1 MTRSDRITHT
11 LSYIVLLAFAFIVLL
26 PFYFMVITS
35 LKESNAAFY
44 VNPFLPGRPTL
55 ANYVDAWTK
64 GKLWRYFLNSVIFS
78 FCSVSGV
85 LIFSITGGYALART
99 QIKGRNA
106 ILLLFLGT
114 LMLPA
119 QITVIPLFKLFARWH
134 MLNTYIGLII
144 PYVAGG
150 IAFSSFILR
159 GFFLSLPGELGDAG
173 RIDGCTDMG
182 VFFRVMLPLSLP
194 GIATVAL
201 FNFIGV
207 WGEFFLALIFIS
219 VDSMK
224 PITYGVFSFTEQYQT
239 NWPGLA
245 AGYTIAIVPSI
256 LVFLLTQGFFVQGIM
271 AGALKG

>member
-1 MTRSDRITHT
+1 M
-11 LSYIVLLAFAFIVLL
+11 LL
-26 PFYFMVITS
+26 PFYFMIITS
-35 LKESNAAFY
+35 LKASNADFY
-44 VNPFLPGRPTL
+44 VNPFLPSKPTFT
-55 ANYVDAWTK
+55 NYVDAWIK
-64 GKLWRYFLNSVIFS
+64 GKLWRYFLNS
-78 FCSVSGV
+78 
-85 LIFSITGGYALART
+85 LIFSCYSVGGVLLFSVPTGYALART
-99 QIKGRNA
+99 QIRGRNA

-114 LMLPA
+114 LMVPA
-119 QITVIPLFKLFARWH
+119 QITVIPLFKLFARWR
-134 MLNTYIGLII
+134 MINTYFGLII

-150 IAFSSFILR
+150 IAFSSFVLR

-182 VFFRVMLPLSLP
+182 VFFRIMLPLSLP
-194 GIATVAL
+194 GVATVAL

-239 NWPGLA
+239 NWPGLT

-256 LVFLLTQGFFVQGIM
+256 LVFLLTQKFFIQGIM